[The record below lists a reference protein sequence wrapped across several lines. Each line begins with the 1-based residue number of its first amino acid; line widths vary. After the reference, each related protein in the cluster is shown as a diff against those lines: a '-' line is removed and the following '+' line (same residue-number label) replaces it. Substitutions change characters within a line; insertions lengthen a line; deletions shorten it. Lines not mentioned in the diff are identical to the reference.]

1 MEHNPRHPRVYHRK
15 PRASRYLVALTE
27 NTHWIVDY
35 QEKQYI
41 RIPRRER
48 TAPHSVAGR
57 LVDNVW
63 HKYSTLKIVI
73 DPDTHER
80 HLRLK
85 TPDLPISI
93 QRGIESGMILRLG
106 RVNENPES
114 AFE

>member
-1 MEHNPRHPRVYHRK
+1 
-15 PRASRYLVALTE
+15 
-27 NTHWIVDY
+27 
-35 QEKQYI
+35 
-41 RIPRRER
+41 
-48 TAPHSVAGR
+48 
-57 LVDNVW
+57 
-63 HKYSTLKIVI
+63 VI